1 MFTKILVCVDPYPS
15 NLQIL
20 SCTASLK
27 SLGAEQIIL
36 AHAILTDTP
45 GVEKM
50 LRAQAEPELARLKK
64 VLETAG
70 FAVVMEMPPGHPPQ
84 ALLDLAEKHDVSV
97 IVIGTHGRGLFESM
111 TLIGSSLGN
120 VSAKLLQ
127 KTSRPVLLVRNTN
140 KTAENETLIPCNVL
154 NHVLFPLDFS
164 DASEAALAYLETLV
178 RAVHCPVT
186 LLHAQE
192 ERTRPMFAAQ
202 RDALS
207 QQKINQARLDRL
219 KLWLEQAGSSEV
231 KTELVSG
238 GSAGETIVNIARD
251 RGCSLILM
259 GTQGK
264 GITRELLLGSV
275 AHQVARRAEQPVLFI
290 PMLL

>member
-15 NLQIL
+15 NHQLL
-20 SCTASLK
+20 ACVASLK
-27 SLGAEQIIL
+27 SLGAEQVIL

-50 LRAQAEPELARLKK
+50 LRAQAEPELARQKK
-64 VLETAG
+64 ILETAG
-70 FAVVMEMPPGHPPQ
+70 FTVSMEIVAGHPPQ
-84 ALLDLAEKHDVSV
+84 ALLDLAKKHDVSA

-111 TLIGSSLGN
+111 TLVGSPLGN

-127 KTSRPVLLVRNTN
+127 KTSRPVLLVRNAKAT
-140 KTAENETLIPCNVL
+140 ENETLIPCKL
-154 NHVLFPLDFS
+154 FTRILFPLDFS
-164 DASEAALAYLETLV
+164 DASEVALAYLETLV

-186 LLHAQE
+186 LLHVQE
-192 ERTRPMFAAQ
+192 EQPRPMFAAR

-207 QQKINQARLDRL
+207 QQKINQARLNRL
-219 KLWLEQAGSSEV
+219 KLWLEQTGASEV
-231 KTELVSG
+231 KTELVPG
-238 GSAGETIVNIARD
+238 GSAGEIIVNTARD
-251 RGCSLILM
+251 QGCSLILM

-290 PMLL
+290 PMLP